1 MLPVVASA
9 MSMLVACTGEDDG
22 CHDGQIARDEV
33 CFVLKGL
40 ESFTRS
46 AVSPSETLVDE
57 VSVFAYYDGF
67 LLDSGHWKN
76 GEDMTLALDVGEEYD
91 FYALANMGDVSLPV
105 LEKDV
110 EDFVYRIS
118 DVDDLGGS
126 LPMCWGMKGYVPE
139 ASVPVYMDMT
149 RLVSKI
155 VLCVD
160 CGDTGLEVTGVSL
173 VQAPLSVHPF
183 ASDGSMALAGM
194 VSTGDHAT
202 AADLRALNQGGQTQ
216 FYMLENMQGTLL
228 PGNTDPM
235 NKVPLKMDGKSDV
248 CTYVEVE
255 CEFVSDSGR
264 EGTAVYRMYLGQ
276 DETTNFDV
284 VRNGVLTLSL
294 VLTSDGLKVKDSWK
308 ITSDYVQ
315 HPTGVYLDGGSMSLV
330 IGQEADLTA
339 TVLPSD
345 AVDKGVTWQSSDA
358 DVAIVTPEGT
368 VTAKNEGECVI
379 RAVSTDRPEL
389 YAECKVTVSDALS
402 SLAFDRDR
410 ADAVLGYDEG
420 EMRTTEFTVY
430 ATYLSG
436 REVAVTDVCTYT
448 SGSSSAIVEVP
459 GVVTH
464 VSPGDAVITARYDGL
479 SATMDVH
486 TEAFA
491 VSSVEFEHSAYS
503 MSLGESVTVRYRVLY
518 NDGTASNYTTY
529 IFMNIKNWSGNGY
542 GVSDWDIASISDYG
556 KVTANSVG
564 NTTLT
569 VSVQDRDTQEIF
581 TDSASLTVN
590 EAYLVSVYADGPAMF
605 YDGSGGPVLYGVYSD
620 GSERNLTA
628 SASWTAGNAYVA
640 YSPGT
645 GLIVSDSHNM
655 TEGVTLVTFTGAY
668 RGLSASVTMKYGKW
682 VRGVMFRKTQVSH
695 GIYNYKMV
703 VRYDDFTEEVIP
715 FIYQTST
722 DGASWSTQKS
732 ATTAGAEISA
742 TVPETLLR
750 GETVSYFYD
759 YQGNSSKWYAGYL

>member
-22 CHDGQIARDEV
+22 CRDGQIARDEV

-40 ESFTRS
+40 EDFTRS
-46 AVSPSETLVDE
+46 AVSPSEAVVDE
-57 VSVFAYYDGF
+57 VSVFAYYEGF

-110 EDFVYRIS
+110 EDFIYRIS
-118 DVDDLGGS
+118 DVEDLGGS
-126 LPMCWGMKGYVPE
+126 LPMCWSMKGYVPDP
-139 ASVPVYMDMT
+139 SVPVYMDMT

-183 ASDGSMALAGM
+183 ASGGSMALAGM

-202 AADLRALNQGGQTQ
+202 AADLRALNQGGQAQ

-284 VRNGVLTLSL
+284 VRNGVLALSL
-294 VLTSDGLKVKDSWK
+294 VLTSDGLKVRDSWK
-308 ITSDYVQ
+308 ITADYIQ
-315 HPTGVYLDGGSMSLV
+315 YPTGMSLITESMEMI
-330 IGQEADLTA
+330 IGQTVTLSAFVIPEDSADKSIMWKSSDTGIAVVSSSGRVKAMKEGVCKILA
-339 TVLPSD
+339 VSAARPEVYSECVVTVKD
-345 AVDKGVTWQSSDA
+345 AV
-358 DVAIVTPEGT
+358 
-368 VTAKNEGECVI
+368 
-379 RAVSTDRPEL
+379 
-389 YAECKVTVSDALS
+389 S
-402 SLAFDRDR
+402 SLSFDRETVE
-410 ADAVLGYDEG
+410 AVLGYDDSDV
-420 EMRTTEFTVY
+420 RTSEFSVH

-436 REVAVTDVCTYT
+436 KKVAVTDACTYD
-448 SGSSSAIVEVP
+448 SSSPSAVVEVP

-464 VSPGDAVITARYDGL
+464 VSPGDAVITARYGGL

-503 MSLGESVTVRYRVLY
+503 MSLGETLTIRYRVIY
-518 NDGTASNYTTY
+518 NDGTASNYITY
-529 IFMNIKNWSGNGY
+529 ILVNAKNWSGNGY
-542 GVSDWDIASISDYG
+542 GVSDRNIAWISDYG
-556 KVTANSVG
+556 KITANSVG
-564 NTTLT
+564 STTLT
-569 VSVQDRDTQEIF
+569 VSVTDIGTQEVF
-581 TDSASLTVN
+581 TDSAPLTVN

-605 YDGSGGPVLYGVYSD
+605 YDGSGGPGLYGVYSD
-620 GSERNLTA
+620 GTERNLTA
-628 SASWTAGNAYVA
+628 SASWTAGNAYVT

-655 TEGVTLVTFTGAY
+655 TEGVTLVTFTGTY

-682 VRGVMFRKTQVSH
+682 VRDVMFRKTQVSH

-722 DGASWSTQKS
+722 DGSSWSTQKS